1 MRRALAVVFVAGLAG
16 CLGFILA
23 TNKPELAPVG
33 AIKEYSRKVLS
44 QGETLAALGSCGTC
58 HTRQGGKPYAGGLPI
73 DTPFGTLFSS
83 NITPH
88 IENGIGRYSLAAFTR
103 AMREGVSRTGAY
115 LYPAFPF
122 DHFSRVNDG
131 DIEALYA
138 YFMQSVAPQA
148 DKPPANAMSFPFNIR
163 QGLALWSAL
172 FLNPDLPKPGPGQ
185 DTTGKDPEWA
195 RGAYIAEG
203 LGHCGACHSPRN
215 MLGAIDGKRAYAGAF
230 VNGWYAPALDASS
243 PAPIPWTKNALV
255 NYLMDGWDK
264 HHGLA
269 AGSMGPVS
277 TALRDQKEDDMFAL
291 AAYVVSL
298 AGPPRSP
305 QAQAE
310 AEKSAMARVEKTEW
324 NPARDNSPPEAAID
338 PGQRM
343 FQTRCAECHKSGG
356 KPAPLALNSALN
368 LPDPTNVV
376 RATLEGIK
384 PPQGALDRSMPAY
397 RNQITEADI
406 VAVTKFMRARFT
418 QREPW
423 TNLEEVV
430 RREIQRR

>member
-1 MRRALAVVFVAGLAG
+1 MRRAFALVVVAVLTGLV
-16 CLGFILA
+16 GFIFV
-23 TNKPELAPVG
+23 TNKPAISPVSDV
-33 AIKEYSRKVLS
+33 KDYNRKVLA
-44 QGETLAALGSCGTC
+44 QGEALAALGSCATC
-58 HTRQGGKPYAGGLPI
+58 HTRQGGKPLSGGRAI
-73 DTPFGTLFSS
+73 DTPFGSLYAS

-88 IENGIGRYSLAAFTR
+88 KENGIGQYSLAAFTR
-103 AMREGVSRTGAY
+103 AMREGVSRTGDY
-115 LYPAFPF
+115 LYPAFPY
-122 DHFSRVNDG
+122 DHFSRVNDE

-138 YFMQSVAPQA
+138 YLMQGVTPQP
-148 DKPPANAMSFPFNIR
+148 DKTPANAMSFPFNIR
-163 QGLALWSAL
+163 QGLAVWNAL
-172 FLNPDLPKPGPGQ
+172 FLNPELPKPGPGQ
-185 DTTGKDPEWA
+185 DAEWA
-195 RGAYIAEG
+195 RGAYLAEG

-215 MLGAIDGKRAYAGAF
+215 VLGAIDGKRAYAGAF

-277 TALRDQKEDDMFAL
+277 TALREQKEDDMFAL

-298 AGPPRSP
+298 AGPPKSP
-305 QAQAE
+305 QALAE
-310 AEKSAMARVEKTEW
+310 AEKLAMARVEKTGW
-324 NPARDNSPPEAAID
+324 NPTRDNAPPDAAID

-384 PPQGALDRSMPAY
+384 PPQGALDRSMPAF
-397 RNQITEADI
+397 RNQITESDL
-406 VAVTKFMRARFT
+406 VAVVTFMRARFT
-418 QREPW
+418 GREPW
-423 TNLEEVV
+423 TNVEEVV